1 MIYIKLF
8 LQYASQYIK
17 TKLEYRGDFIVGL
30 LSDLSLQAVNLIF
43 ILVVFG
49 HTQAL
54 KGWSREEVIFIYG
67 FFLVPFA
74 IFSAFF
80 NIWDFNDR
88 YIIKGEMDR
97 ILTRPIH
104 SLFQIILERMELE
117 SLIGAITGMI
127 VMGYAKSGVAIIFL
141 LVRYLLILV
150 DGRRGRTCIRR
161 DICYACKPWFLVG
174 REKFDYAANV

>member
-67 FFLVPFA
+67 FF
-74 IFSAFF
+74 FSAVC
-80 NIWDFNDR
+80 
-88 YIIKGEMDR
+88 
-97 ILTRPIH
+97 H
-104 SLFQIILERMELE
+104 
-117 SLIGAITGMI
+117 
-127 VMGYAKSGVAIIFL
+127 FL
-141 LVRYLLILV
+141 S
-150 DGRRGRTCIRR
+150 
-161 DICYACKPWFLVG
+161 FL
-174 REKFDYAANV
+174 

>member
-1 MIYIKLF
+1 M
-8 LQYASQYIK
+8 
-17 TKLEYRGDFIVGL
+17 
-30 LSDLSLQAVNLIF
+30 
-43 ILVVFG
+43 
-49 HTQAL
+49 
-54 KGWSREEVIFIYG
+54 
-67 FFLVPFA
+67 PFA

-127 VMGYAKSGVAIIFL
+127 VMGYAAVELQLSFYWYDFFLFILMVGGGALVYGGIFVTL
-141 LVRYLLILV
+141 ASLGFGQMRKVQLCPL
-150 DGRRGRTCIRR
+150 CIT
-161 DICYACKPWFLVG
+161 
-174 REKFDYAANV
+174 

>member
-67 FFLVPFA
+67 FSAVCH
-74 IFSAFF
+74 FSA
-80 NIWDFNDR
+80 
-88 YIIKGEMDR
+88 
-97 ILTRPIH
+97 LTYGT
-104 SLFQIILERMELE
+104 L
-117 SLIGAITGMI
+117 MI
-127 VMGYAKSGVAIIFL
+127 VTL
-141 LVRYLLILV
+141 L
-150 DGRRGRTCIRR
+150 
-161 DICYACKPWFLVG
+161 K
-174 REKFDYAANV
+174 EKWIAY

>member
-67 FFLVPFA
+67 FL
-74 IFSAFF
+74 S
-80 NIWDFNDR
+80 
-88 YIIKGEMDR
+88 R
-97 ILTRPIH
+97 I
-104 SLFQIILERMELE
+104 
-117 SLIGAITGMI
+117 
-127 VMGYAKSGVAIIFL
+127 VAMSFCEPRSCCVHL
-141 LVRYLLILV
+141 SS
-150 DGRRGRTCIRR
+150 
-161 DICYACKPWFLVG
+161 
-174 REKFDYAANV
+174 

>member
-1 MIYIKLF
+1 M
-8 LQYASQYIK
+8 
-17 TKLEYRGDFIVGL
+17 EYRGDFIVGL

-97 ILTRPIH
+97 VLTRPIH

-117 SLIGAITGMI
+117 SLIGAITG
-127 VMGYAKSGVAIIFL
+127 
-141 LVRYLLILV
+141 
-150 DGRRGRTCIRR
+150 
-161 DICYACKPWFLVG
+161 
-174 REKFDYAANV
+174 

>member
-1 MIYIKLF
+1 
-8 LQYASQYIK
+8 
-17 TKLEYRGDFIVGL
+17 
-30 LSDLSLQAVNLIF
+30 
-43 ILVVFG
+43 
-49 HTQAL
+49 
-54 KGWSREEVIFIYG
+54 
-67 FFLVPFA
+67 
-74 IFSAFF
+74 
-80 NIWDFNDR
+80 
-88 YIIKGEMDR
+88 MDR

-127 VMGYAKSGVAIIFL
+127 VMGYAAVELQLSFL

-150 DGRRGRTCIRR
+150 DGRRGALVYGG